1 MLPVTSERDPSDLGS
16 GSTTDDRGGGNA
28 AAAINRME
36 QVRRVGNGRSLPEAG
51 YLFKE
56 KVDIKDV
63 IDPIDLGL
71 MVLQA
76 RRKGGLAKFYSPA
89 KYTEQVKTMR
99 TAMEGKQDG

>member
-1 MLPVTSERDPSDLGS
+1 MSPVISERDPSDLGS
-16 GSTTDDRGGGNA
+16 GSTTDDRGVGNA

-63 IDPIDLGL
+63 IDPSDLGL
-71 MVLQA
+71 TVLQA